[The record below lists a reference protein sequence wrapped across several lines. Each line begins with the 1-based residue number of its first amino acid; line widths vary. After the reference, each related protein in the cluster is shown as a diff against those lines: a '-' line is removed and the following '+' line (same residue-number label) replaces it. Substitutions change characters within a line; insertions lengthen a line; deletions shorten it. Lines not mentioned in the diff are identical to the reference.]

1 MPTRLR
7 LGLQSAIKDRKELC
21 NGEDK
26 MRNVAGTSKKCM
38 HFSSRV
44 GWAKKKLRFI
54 KNVSRKKRMQ
64 FLADLWVICSV
75 FDWFIG
81 GLNGLWVVSSFI
93 SNEYVL
99 QN

>member
-1 MPTRLR
+1 
-7 LGLQSAIKDRKELC
+7 
-21 NGEDK
+21 
-26 MRNVAGTSKKCM
+26 
-38 HFSSRV
+38 
-44 GWAKKKLRFI
+44 
-54 KNVSRKKRMQ
+54 MQ

-75 FDWFIG
+75 FDGFIG

>member
-1 MPTRLR
+1 
-7 LGLQSAIKDRKELC
+7 
-21 NGEDK
+21 
-26 MRNVAGTSKKCM
+26 
-38 HFSSRV
+38 
-44 GWAKKKLRFI
+44 
-54 KNVSRKKRMQ
+54 MQ